1 VLAASIF
8 AAKLVNWIKLDPAT
22 AVKVPTGQLSAGAG
36 EAAMTSPAGKLS
48 MTVIPDIP
56 TSIGAVTVI
65 LNRLVAPGCI
75 GVVRNDL
82 LTPTGRVYALTT
94 VKSVPVR
101 MIVVFLGPSAVVIA
115 PTGIVFS

>member
-1 VLAASIF
+1 
-8 AAKLVNWIKLDPAT
+8 
-22 AVKVPTGQLSAGAG
+22 
-36 EAAMTSPAGKLS
+36 

-56 TSIGAVTVI
+56 ISIGAVTVI

-75 GVVRNDL
+75 GVVRKDL
-82 LTPTGRVYALTT
+82 LTPTGRVNALTT

-101 MIVVFLGPSAVVIA
+101 IIVVFPGPSVVVIA